1 MRAVDFERLMAE
13 QGLISA
19 DAPPLPLGVGGRP
32 WYVSIVL
39 GGAGWLASFFTLFF
53 VVILGHI
60 DLRSKLTSSEIIYLE
75 YFFFVMYLAIL
86 AVSVNSIL
94 FVSHANVSLIQY
106 KDNFIPKLLYWPVI
120 ASLLLGVTLWVFY

>member
-1 MRAVDFERLMAE
+1 MYFWMANF
-13 QGLISA
+13 GLNLDPTAALSGAI
-19 DAPPLPLGVGGRP
+19 DPFVPPILGVGAIAQFRT
-32 WYVSIVL
+32 V
-39 GGAGWLASFFTLFF
+39 ASLQ
-53 VVILGHI
+53 IG
-60 DLRSKLTSSEIIYLE
+60 
-75 YFFFVMYLAIL
+75 MYLAIL